1 MTSISR
7 KPTPLLYPF
16 HEEFVFWMQWPFCQM
31 RTYRAVTGVVRL
43 MVCAASL
50 VAAVSSTSAVPNSA
64 FASEKSSLE
73 DTSTLMR
80 LNVFSAFSYP
90 LRYRLM
96 ECISLG
102 SPKSYCRY
110 TSSQLAYPLF
120 SALPFSSPAM
130 ILVMLL
136 SVGSNPVSPSPI
148 RCVLLVVGSLPVSM
162 LPVVGSAATA
172 TAAAA
177 ETANAHVADMAVIRR
192 NNCLMV
198 SPSSSCYG
206 YGLF

>member
-1 MTSISR
+1 MA
-7 KPTPLLYPF
+7 LLPDA
-16 HEEFVFWMQWPFCQM
+16 HV
-31 RTYRAVTGVVRL
+31 RAVTGVVRL
-43 MVCAASL
+43 MVCSVSL
-50 VAAVSSTSAVPNSA
+50 VAAVSSTSAVPNST
-64 FASEKSSLE
+64 FESEKSSLG
-73 DTSTLMR
+73 DASTLMR

-136 SVGSNPVSPSPI
+136 SVGPNPVSPSPI

-162 LPVVGSAATA
+162 LPWWVRRPPRL
-172 TAAAA
+172 AAASR
-177 ETANAHVADMAVIRR
+177 TANAHVRICRDTAE
-192 NNCLMV
+192 
-198 SPSSSCYG
+198 
-206 YGLF
+206 

>member
-1 MTSISR
+1 MA
-7 KPTPLLYPF
+7 LLPDA
-16 HEEFVFWMQWPFCQM
+16 HVPRGDGRGQVDGLHGELG
-31 RTYRAVTGVVRL
+31 RGG
-43 MVCAASL
+43 L
-50 VAAVSSTSAVPNSA
+50 VAAVSSTSAVPNST

-136 SVGSNPVSPSPI
+136 SVGPNPVSPS
-148 RCVLLVVGSLPVSM
+148 V
-162 LPVVGSAATA
+162 
-172 TAAAA
+172 AAAA
-177 ETANAHVADMAVIRR
+177 
-192 NNCLMV
+192 
-198 SPSSSCYG
+198 
-206 YGLF
+206 F

>member
-1 MTSISR
+1 
-7 KPTPLLYPF
+7 
-16 HEEFVFWMQWPFCQM
+16 
-31 RTYRAVTGVVRL
+31 

-80 LNVFSAFSYP
+80 LNVFGAFSYP

-136 SVGSNPVSPSPI
+136 SVGSNPVSPS
-148 RCVLLVVGSLPVSM
+148 V
-162 LPVVGSAATA
+162 
-172 TAAAA
+172 AAAA
-177 ETANAHVADMAVIRR
+177 
-192 NNCLMV
+192 
-198 SPSSSCYG
+198 
-206 YGLF
+206 F

>member
-1 MTSISR
+1 M
-7 KPTPLLYPF
+7 
-16 HEEFVFWMQWPFCQM
+16 
-31 RTYRAVTGVVRL
+31 
-43 MVCAASL
+43 
-50 VAAVSSTSAVPNSA
+50 
-64 FASEKSSLE
+64 
-73 DTSTLMR
+73 
-80 LNVFSAFSYP
+80 
-90 LRYRLM
+90 
-96 ECISLG
+96 
-102 SPKSYCRY
+102 
-110 TSSQLAYPLF
+110 F

-136 SVGSNPVSPSPI
+136 SVGPNPVSPSPI

-172 TAAAA
+172 TAAAT
-177 ETANAHVADMAVIRR
+177 ETANAHVADMVVIRR

>member
-16 HEEFVFWMQWPFCQM
+16 HEKFVFWMQWPFCQM

-50 VAAVSSTSAVPNSA
+50 VAAVSSTSAVPN
-64 FASEKSSLE
+64 
-73 DTSTLMR
+73 
-80 LNVFSAFSYP
+80 SAFSYP

-198 SPSSSCYG
+198 SPSSNCYG

>member
-1 MTSISR
+1 
-7 KPTPLLYPF
+7 
-16 HEEFVFWMQWPFCQM
+16 
-31 RTYRAVTGVVRL
+31 
-43 MVCAASL
+43 
-50 VAAVSSTSAVPNSA
+50 
-64 FASEKSSLE
+64 
-73 DTSTLMR
+73 
-80 LNVFSAFSYP
+80 
-90 LRYRLM
+90 M

-136 SVGSNPVSPSPI
+136 SVGPNPVSPSPI
-148 RCVLLVVGSLPVSM
+148 RCVLLVVGGLPVSM

-172 TAAAA
+172 TAAAT
-177 ETANAHVADMAVIRR
+177 ETANAHVADMVVIRR